1 MSIKVHKGSAPY
13 LFMAQGTNFGT
24 FLTLCQ
30 KFAKIKSKVEPADI
44 SSNTRTRSVHSV
56 IFTLWWHC
64 HWQWQCSEALSTAGS
79 ERSLNGAGSW
89 PAARA
94 HARSSGSDEVESVNS
109 AEPRGVWREQ

>member
-44 SSNTRTRSVHSV
+44 SWNTRTRSVHSCN
-56 IFTLWWHC
+56 ILLFG
-64 HWQWQCSEALSTAGS
+64 QTAT
-79 ERSLNGAGSW
+79 A
-89 PAARA
+89 
-94 HARSSGSDEVESVNS
+94 SGSASASGSGSVLTCADELVQAHVLIYNSVS
-109 AEPRGVWREQ
+109 RGDSIISQ

>member
-44 SSNTRTRSVHSV
+44 SWNTRTRSVHSCN
-56 IFTLWWHC
+56 ILLF
-64 HWQWQCSEALSTAGS
+64 ALRLLQKSIGQ
-79 ERSLNGAGSW
+79 
-89 PAARA
+89 RA
-94 HARSSGSDEVESVNS
+94 LEIIQTQRHVQV
-109 AEPRGVWREQ
+109 